1 MSKYYR
7 DYNQYLGS
15 QRCCDLRGQGPIGPQ
30 GPAGPAAVGPVGGTG
45 KQGDTGPTGRSCRG
59 PTGPAGPAG
68 GPQGDTGPQGATGT
82 SFWDPSGASGI
93 SYVGDV
99 YIDGKL
105 NVSGGIDPTY
115 LALTPQL
122 NNPIPSGLT
131 GIYID
136 ATNGNALHA
145 DRIYMDVEGSNP
157 YISLIPDNT
166 NQIILSNGGNQE
178 SRNTISHSIVQLT
191 DSAGVTSEITA
202 GGFNFYTGSS
212 ANSAVISAS
221 QAQLTATTTSSPGV
235 GAILFQ
241 SKGDLTLDTSSNLI
255 LDISNNLILQG
266 NSISSGSAGST
277 SGQYLKIFLNGTA
290 YKIALLN
297 DTDT

>member
-30 GPAGPAAVGPVGGTG
+30 GPAGPAAIGPVGGTG

-68 GPQGDTGPQGATGT
+68 GPQGDTGPQGVTGPAV
-82 SFWDPSGASGI
+82 WAPSGASGI
-93 SYVGDV
+93 AYVGDV

-122 NNPIPSGLT
+122 NNPIPAGLT
-131 GIYID
+131 GIWID

-145 DRIYMDVEGSNP
+145 DKIYMDVSGSNP
-157 YISLIPDNT
+157 YISLIPNST
-166 NQIILSNGGNQE
+166 NQIILSDGANPENK
-178 SRNTISHSIVQLT
+178 NTISSSIVQLI
-191 DSAGVTSEITA
+191 DSVGVTSEIKA
-202 GGFNFYTGSS
+202 DRFNFYTGNLE
-212 ANSAVISAS
+212 NSAVISAS
-221 QAQLTATTTSSPGV
+221 EAQLTATTTSSPGV
-235 GAILFQ
+235 GSILIQ
-241 SKGDLTLDTSSNLI
+241 SKGDLTLDTSNNLI
-255 LDISNNLILQG
+255 LDISNNLMLMG
-266 NSISSGSAGST
+266 NSISSGSAGAIT
-277 SGQYLKIFLNGTA
+277 SQYLRIYLNGTP
-290 YKIALLN
+290 YKIRLYDN
-297 DTDT
+297 

>member
-15 QRCCDLRGQGPIGPQ
+15 QRCCDLRGEGPIGPQ

-68 GPQGDTGPQGATGT
+68 GPQGDTGPQGATGQ
-82 SFWDPSGASGI
+82 SYWGPSGASGI
-93 SYVGDV
+93 SYIGDV

-131 GIYID
+131 GIWID

-145 DRIYMDVEGSNP
+145 DRIYMDAAGSDA
-157 YISLIPDNT
+157 YISLIPNNT
-166 NQIILSNGGNQE
+166 NQIILSDGASPE
-178 SRNTISHSIVQLT
+178 SRNTISNSEISLT
-191 DSAGVTSEITA
+191 DSNGVTSITA
-202 GGFNFYTGSS
+202 DTGVLVNNGTGYIIYG
-212 ANSAVISAS
+212 ADGISHYS
-221 QAQLTATTTSSPGV
+221 G
-235 GAILFQ
+235 
-241 SKGDLTLDTSSNLI
+241 GDL
-255 LDISNNLILQG
+255 G
-266 NSISSGSAGST
+266 ISSESDINLNLSGDINLNLSGGLKLTGNNIYGPTAGTAPSNPI
-277 SGQYLKIFLNGTA
+277 YLKIYLNGTP

-297 DTDT
+297 DT

>member
-68 GPQGDTGPQGATGT
+68 GPTGPQGATGAT
-82 SFWDPSGASGI
+82 VWAPSGASGI
-93 SYVGDV
+93 AYVGDV

-115 LALTPQL
+115 LALTPQSS
-122 NNPIPSGLT
+122 NPIPSGLT
-131 GIYID
+131 GIWID
-136 ATNGNALHA
+136 STNGNALHA

-157 YISLIPDNT
+157 YISLIPNST
-166 NQIILSNGGNQE
+166 NQIILSDGDNSE
-178 SRNTISHSIVQLT
+178 TRNTISYSTIQLF

-202 GGFNFYTGSS
+202 GGFRYYPEGST
-212 ANSAVISAS
+212 NSAVISATTS
-221 QAQLTATTTSSPGV
+221 LLTATTSSSSGD
-235 GAILFQ
+235 GSILIQ
-241 SKGDLTLDTSSNLI
+241 SKGDLTLDTSNNLI
-255 LDISNNLILQG
+255 LDISNNLMLMG
-266 NSISSGSAGST
+266 NSISSGTAGNLT
-277 SGQYLKIFLNGTA
+277 NQFLRIYLNGTP
-290 YKIALLN
+290 YKIRLY
-297 DTDT
+297 DDV